1 MAFDHCPLCV
11 EYNVYDG
18 EDLVCVGGLLDS
30 WIAGLLDFWII
41 R

>member
-18 EDLVCVGGLLDS
+18 ENLVCGGLLDS
-30 WIAGLLDFWII
+30 WIAGFLDFWIT